1 MWCLWGAP
9 QFYFYPRPADSIG
22 HYLGRSVCP
31 KCFHFSNFSALGLN
45 RELGFSRGP
54 PSGTPDLND
63 DDDEINED
71 NKEEEDKDNNEKLF
85 FPKLSSVIPFRN
97 HKLGLI

>member
-1 MWCLWGAP
+1 MTTTKT
-9 QFYFYPRPADSIG
+9 IN
-22 HYLGRSVCP
+22 
-31 KCFHFSNFSALGLN
+31 SNFSALGLD
-45 RELGFSRGP
+45 RELWFSRGP

-63 DDDEINED
+63 DDDDTNEV
-71 NKEEEDKDNNEKLF
+71 EDEDNNEKLF